1 MLLSRTSSA
10 VTLPPPGSASGS
22 WCWQA
27 YSSHI
32 HSLGP
37 GYRAQL
43 DACPWLS
50 LRVSNDLNIFFLA
63 LTCSLL
69 FLWSQC
75 RSDGL
80 RHVCRVVSMRW
91 TRLRP
96 SKTCCWRALKSST
109 WQMAWRPLRFAN
121 DPSGAS
127 PSSSEWGSRV
137 SAWDTKK
144 MVKMCNYIFCIARR
158 KLYRSR
164 VIMLLLLSQSTAN
177 YLVVMHCI
185 SSHTIGSAVAV
196 IQVRV
201 GRTRR
206 STVKQTNIPD
216 WWRWSW
222 VCGTHRYT
230 NQAWTHSTQHHSRPN
245 LTHCAVLRLC
255 LI

>member
-10 VTLPPPGSASGS
+10 VTLPPPESASGS

-27 YSSHI
+27 YSSHT

-37 GYRAQL
+37 AYRAQL

-50 LRVSNDLNIFFLA
+50 LKVSNDLNISFLA

-69 FLWSQC
+69 FLWSLC
-75 RSDGL
+75 RSEGL

-91 TRLRP
+91 MRLRP

-137 SAWDTKK
+137 SDWYKK
-144 MVKMCNYIFCIARR
+144 NGENVQLYILYCKKEIILPKGIYVIIITVQCNHF
-158 KLYRSR
+158 
-164 VIMLLLLSQSTAN
+164 
-177 YLVVMHCI
+177 
-185 SSHTIGSAVAV
+185 
-196 IQVRV
+196 
-201 GRTRR
+201 
-206 STVKQTNIPD
+206 
-216 WWRWSW
+216 
-222 VCGTHRYT
+222 
-230 NQAWTHSTQHHSRPN
+230 
-245 LTHCAVLRLC
+245 
-255 LI
+255 